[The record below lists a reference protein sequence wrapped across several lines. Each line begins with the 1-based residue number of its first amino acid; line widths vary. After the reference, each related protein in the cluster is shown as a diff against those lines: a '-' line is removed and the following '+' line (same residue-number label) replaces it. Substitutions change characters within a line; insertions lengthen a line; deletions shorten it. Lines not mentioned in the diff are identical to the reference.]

1 MGNAKVTITGIG
13 PQPEVFD
20 LAEEAIIGRSVRA
33 TIQIDG
39 DLVSRQHARIYQQGG
54 RWYFED
60 LGSRNGSLVNGAR
73 TTAAELKNGDVIVI
87 GYGKLRFECETD
99 LKESTLAVSFTEN
112 DPDLGS
118 AIVSHVADVE
128 SDTTNATVALTFQDL
143 VLVNDRIKKIVRIGQ
158 KLATILDRNE
168 LLEEVMATLFDLFEQ
183 ADRGAVV
190 LTDKDGTYRVVA
202 TRSRNEVAGST
213 SVMQIS
219 RRLLM
224 MVQRERKSVLSS
236 DTGQDDRFSDRAS
249 IVGSAGRSIM
259 CAPLVRNDEFFG
271 VIYLSTE
278 SLRHPFDQKDL
289 DLLQGIA
296 APVAICLKNA
306 DLVSRIETET
316 QMRTS
321 LSRYLSPD
329 LVSQM
334 SEGQLNADLGG
345 DTKEGTI
352 MFSDIVGFTA
362 MSEKLTATEVVE
374 LLNQYFTSMLQAIF
388 GWKGTVDKFGGDAVL
403 AVWGAPVANP
413 EHPLLAAGASLEMQA
428 RLFEVNMKL
437 AETGRLDQ
445 TGIEPIKMALGL
457 NSGRFVAGNIGG
469 QERIEW
475 TVIGDNVNLA
485 QRVESQG
492 FRGCVLMSPSTRE
505 QLGDRVGGFV
515 FDPVPLKG
523 KTEPVSITSIR
534 TLDTPRGIVAALP
547 GKVGLGGKRVHAII
561 VKVHSGTR
569 RPKVTMRVAG
579 IPSVGDTL
587 EFETNLPE
595 CPEGYLL
602 SGRVASVS
610 PLLDAES
617 GRSCDVD
624 VEIIDP
630 QMAALLRADK
640 VFPASRQL
648 ADIQR

>member
-1 MGNAKVTITGIG
+1 MGNAKVTITGVG
-13 PQPEVFD
+13 PQPQVCELGDETV
-20 LAEEAIIGRSVRA
+20 IGRSVRA

-39 DLVSRQHARIYQQGG
+39 DLVSRQHARIYRQGD

-60 LGSRNGSLVNGAR
+60 LGSRNGSLLNGVRA
-73 TTAAELKNGDVIVI
+73 TAAELRNGDVIVI
-87 GYGKLRFECETD
+87 GYGKLLFEAD
-99 LKESTLAVSFTEN
+99 APLGESSIAVSFTEN
-112 DPDLGS
+112 DPNLAS
-118 AIVSHVADVE
+118 AIVSHVT
-128 SDTTNATVALTFQDL
+128 DTEPEASNATMALGLADL
-143 VLVNDRIKKIVRIGQ
+143 VAINDRIKKIIRISQ

-168 LLEEVMATLFDLFEQ
+168 LLEEVMGTLFDLFDQ

-190 LTDKDGTYRVVA
+190 LTDADGTYRVVA
-202 TRSRNEVAGST
+202 TRSRDGGAGST

-236 DTGQDDRFSDRAS
+236 DTGQDERFSDRAS
-249 IVGSAGRSIM
+249 IVGNAGRSMM
-259 CAPLVRNDEFFG
+259 CAPLLRNDEFFG

-278 SLRHPFDQKDL
+278 SLRRPFAQKDL

-306 DLVSRIETET
+306 DLVTKIEDET

-329 LVSQM
+329 LVSQIGD
-334 SEGQLNADLGG
+334 GQLTANLGG
-345 DTKEGTI
+345 DTAEGTI

-362 MSEKLTATEVVE
+362 MSEKLTAAEVVE

-403 AVWGAPVANP
+403 AVWGAPVPNA
-413 EHPLLAAGASLEMQA
+413 EHALLSAGASLEMQT
-428 RLFEVNMKL
+428 RLFEVNLKL

-445 TGIEPIKMALGL
+445 SGIEPIKMALGL

-469 QERIEW
+469 AERIEW

-492 FRGCVLMSPSTRE
+492 FRGCVLMSPSTRAL
-505 QLGDRVGGFV
+505 LGERIGGYEFA
-515 FDPVPLKG
+515 PVALKG
-523 KTEPVSITSIR
+523 KTEPVPITSVR
-534 TLDTPRGIVAALP
+534 TLNTPRGIVAAIP
-547 GKVGLGGKRVHAII
+547 GKARLGGERVHAII
-561 VKVHSGTR
+561 VKVHSGTA
-569 RPKVTMRVAG
+569 RPRVTMRVAG
-579 IPSVGDTL
+579 VPNVGETL
-587 EFETNLPE
+587 EFETNMPE
-595 CPEGYLL
+595 APTGYLL
-602 SGRVASVS
+602 AGRVGSVS
-610 PLLDAES
+610 PLLDAQS
-617 GRSCDVD
+617 GRSCDID

-630 QMAALLRADK
+630 PLANLLKAAS
-640 VFPASRQL
+640 VVPAEQEL
-648 ADIQR
+648 ADIKR